1 MMMGS
6 GRTLAAVAVMLVLA
20 AFQLL
25 EGIRAVVVGGTFVD
39 GSGFAYQANNTA
51 FGWLHI
57 GLGALVA
64 LSALALVSGRAWAR
78 GMAVGI
84 SILVAVAAF
93 FCIPFLPVFAF
104 LLIAFSVFVIW
115 AATTGG
121 KQRMMQGQGQ
131 EEGMG
136 AGYGQGGPGYGDRGY
151 MESGHM
157 ESGYGQPQAGE
168 RWPSENQPAGRG
180 RWVSDKQPAGES
192 PAQAQERANAE
203 ARMSGGRPPNTQP
216 PRGEGG

>member
-84 SILVAVAAF
+84 AILVAVASF
-93 FCIPFLPVFAF
+93 FWIPFLPVFAF

-121 KQRMMQGQGQ
+121 RQRMMQGQ

-136 AGYGQGGPGYGDRGY
+136 AGYGQGPGYGQGGPGYGDT
-151 MESGHM
+151 GHM
-157 ESGYGQPQAGE
+157 QSGYGQPQAGE

-180 RWVSDKQPAGES
+180 RWVSDKQPAGET

>member
-1 MMMGS
+1 MVAS
-6 GRTLAAVAVMLVLA
+6 GRTLAAVSVMLILA

-25 EGIRAVVVGGTFVD
+25 EGIRAVVVGGTFID
-39 GSGFAYQANNTA
+39 PTGFAYQANNTA

-64 LSALALVSGRAWAR
+64 LTAFALISGRAWAR
-78 GMAVGI
+78 AAAVATV
-84 SILVAVAAF
+84 ILVAVASF
-93 FCIPFLPVFAF
+93 FWIPFLPLLAF
-104 LLIAFSVFVIW
+104 FLIALSVFVIW

-121 KQRMMQGQGQ
+121 RQRVMGHEDEQA
-131 EEGMG
+131 GMG
-136 AGYGQGGPGYGDRGY
+136 TGYGHGYGPGE
-151 MESGHM
+151 M
-157 ESGYGQPQAGE
+157 QQTGE
-168 RWPSENQPAGRG
+168 RWPAGNQPAGRG
-180 RWVSDKQPAGES
+180 RWVPDEKHAGET